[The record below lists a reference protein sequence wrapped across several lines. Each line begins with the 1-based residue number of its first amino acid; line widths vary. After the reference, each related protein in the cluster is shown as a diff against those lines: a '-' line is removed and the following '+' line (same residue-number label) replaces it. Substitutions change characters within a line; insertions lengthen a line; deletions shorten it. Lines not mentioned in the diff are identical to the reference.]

1 MAERVDRAS
10 RARRA
15 GDIAVSFFDVD
26 TDWVR
31 PNPGRDGMRLDAAIA
46 VAVFLVGALG
56 LELTR
61 SMGLLHDTNSPIPVQ
76 YLVLALG
83 TVPLVW
89 RRRYPIFVMLLLQA
103 HLFAAGV
110 WVDAIAFQFTMQI
123 VYFFALFSGV
133 AWARDRRALMY
144 AVGGVL
150 ILMAGWFAWSFA
162 LGNAYDA
169 VMAQRL
175 PDGEGLIGR
184 FSATVVY
191 NLLINMAFFGGAL
204 LWGRSAWR
212 SAHQL
217 AELRDQ
223 SATIEKQAA
232 GLRDQAVVDERLR
245 IARELH
251 DVVAHHVS
259 VMGVQAAAARRVLTR
274 DPAAAAHALGSVEES
289 SRSAVGEMRALLGT
303 LRDSTARVPAGAGAQ
318 SAGEAAEDG
327 AHRAPDPGL
336 AELAALVTAAA
347 GPGFHPTYELVEDA
361 PGALAAVPAPL
372 GLSTYRIVQEALS
385 NVRKHS
391 SATRVSVVVRVDTQR
406 DRYVE
411 AEVVDDGRPL
421 GATSGTGLGLL
432 GMRERIASHGGQ
444 LDVGPRL
451 MGGYRVRV
459 RFPLERPVSGR
470 SGGDPADS
478 AVRPTYAWEH
488 DVGQVATAPS
498 TAGQPQ
504 DRTAS

>member
-1 MAERVDRAS
+1 M
-10 RARRA
+10 RRA
-15 GDIAVSFFDVD
+15 GEAVTGFFDVD
-26 TDWVR
+26 VDWTR
-31 PNPGRDGMRLDAAIA
+31 PNPGRDGMRADAWIALALFGFGAI
-46 VAVFLVGALG
+46 G

-61 SMGLLHDTNSPIPVQ
+61 SMGVLHEATSPVAAQ

-83 TVPLVW
+83 TLPLMW
-89 RRRYPIFVMLLLQA
+89 RRRYPILVMLLLQA

-110 WVDAIAFQFTMQI
+110 WLDAVAYQFTMQI

-144 AVGGVL
+144 AVGAVL
-150 ILMAGWFAWSFA
+150 ILMTGWFAWSFA
-162 LGNAYDA
+162 LGSAYDSI
-169 VMAQRL
+169 MAQRL

-184 FSATVVY
+184 FAASIIY
-191 NLLINMAFFGGAL
+191 NLLINAAFFGGAL

-223 SATIEKQAA
+223 AATIETQAA
-232 GLRDQAVVDERLR
+232 GLREQAVVDERLR

-274 DPAAAAHALGSVEES
+274 DPHAAAQALASVEES

-303 LRDSTARVPAGAGAQ
+303 LRDSSAQPRGA
-318 SAGEAAEDG
+318 DG
-327 AHRAPDPGL
+327 VDDSHRAPDPGL
-336 AELAALVTAAA
+336 AEVAGLVAAA
-347 GPGFHPTYELVEDA
+347 EGPGFRPTYELVQDV
-361 PGALAAVPAPL
+361 PDALAAVPAPL
-372 GLSTYRIVQEALS
+372 ALSTYRIVQEALS

-444 LDVGPRL
+444 LDAGPRL
-451 MGGYRVRV
+451 RGGYRVRV
-459 RFPLERPVSGR
+459 RFPL
-470 SGGDPADS
+470 
-478 AVRPTYAWEH
+478 
-488 DVGQVATAPS
+488 
-498 TAGQPQ
+498 
-504 DRTAS
+504 DRTPSREARDPRGQTPQSRARISEQSIGQTSERAAS